1 LKFAAH
7 VGILSCVIVLAGL
20 VIYFSAHL
28 GEPYAAF
35 ELLLTFTLAI
45 IVFPIAVI
53 IRDARTKRAA
63 LWR

>member
-1 LKFAAH
+1 LKFAVH
-7 VGILSCVIVLAGL
+7 VGVLSCVIILAGL
-20 VIYFSAHL
+20 VIYSSSHL
-28 GEPYAAF
+28 REPYAAF